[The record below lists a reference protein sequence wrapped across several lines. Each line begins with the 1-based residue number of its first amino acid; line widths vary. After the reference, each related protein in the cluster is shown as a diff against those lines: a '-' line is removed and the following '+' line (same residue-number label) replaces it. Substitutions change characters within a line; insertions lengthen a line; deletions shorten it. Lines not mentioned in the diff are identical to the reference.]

1 MKLNRNLEIMNSK
14 EIKVLLKT
22 LYDQFEYEGKPE
34 LVFLRSNKEKFY
46 LLNRDVDQINYE
58 KLRID
63 SAGLYFGK
71 FLKDGFRFSIEGTQF
86 FGPRCK
92 KNIISLDIYQKHEWL
107 KGNDLQIN
115 ENDGIYL
122 IKWENDFLGCAK
134 IKEGVALNSVPK
146 ARRLF
151 VVNESQ

>member
-14 EIKVLLKT
+14 EIKVLLKKI
-22 LYDQFEYEGKPE
+22 YDQFGYEGKPD

-86 FGPRCK
+86 FGPHCK

-115 ENDGIYL
+115 EADGIYL
-122 IKWENDFLGCAK
+122 MKWEDDFLGCAK

-151 VVNESQ
+151 VVNESR